1 MKIMTIH
8 NFHRKG
14 SASGD
19 DLVYKNEASILE
31 KYGNE
36 VIRYT
41 VSNDE
46 FDHAG
51 IFKKLRLTFGMLWS
65 FQHYKAVRE
74 MIRREKPDI
83 VHVHTFFPLLSPSVL
98 YAAKRS
104 HCKVVATLHDTRF
117 ICPCATSLRGAE
129 LCNECGDGHYFR
141 MWRYGCFKGSKLQ
154 SIMVAFI
161 FKYHRIRRSF
171 YRQIDQYICLNE
183 SQRFLL
189 CEIGFDKNKIN
200 RKYNFVPDVQVKKEL
215 FHTENLPERYVVYY
229 GRIGEEKGIRLLM
242 KIWDGL
248 SGIPLVVMG
257 GGPMEKEFSD
267 WSGTKEDVYYL
278 GYVQHE
284 RCLSIVKQ
292 AEFLVFPSV
301 CYEGCSMVEIEAE
314 SLEVPLIASDLG
326 FSAEAVQEGVNG
338 YKISLGSI
346 DSFADR
352 IQMLWQSPDLCRQLG
367 KNARQDYEKKYLP
380 EDNYGQLMKIY
391 NTLVCRNSVT
401 DSGDHSFSR

>member
-1 MKIMTIH
+1 
-8 NFHRKG
+8 
-14 SASGD
+14 
-19 DLVYKNEASILE
+19 
-31 KYGNE
+31 
-36 VIRYT
+36 
-41 VSNDE
+41 
-46 FDHAG
+46 
-51 IFKKLRLTFGMLWS
+51 
-65 FQHYKAVRE
+65 
-74 MIRREKPDI
+74 
-83 VHVHTFFPLLSPSVL
+83 
-98 YAAKRS
+98 
-104 HCKVVATLHDTRF
+104 
-117 ICPCATSLRGAE
+117 
-129 LCNECGDGHYFR
+129 
-141 MWRYGCFKGSKLQ
+141 
-154 SIMVAFI
+154 MVAFI